1 MKENEWMNPPE
12 AQNIELFSES
22 KLEWVS
28 GSRWLRKTFAMNE
41 PQVTRFKVS
50 VLNLGSG
57 RICQKLQ
64 NEENFILAFI
74 SHYTYVINAG
84 F

>member
-1 MKENEWMNPPE
+1 
-12 AQNIELFSES
+12 
-22 KLEWVS
+22 
-28 GSRWLRKTFAMNE
+28 MNE